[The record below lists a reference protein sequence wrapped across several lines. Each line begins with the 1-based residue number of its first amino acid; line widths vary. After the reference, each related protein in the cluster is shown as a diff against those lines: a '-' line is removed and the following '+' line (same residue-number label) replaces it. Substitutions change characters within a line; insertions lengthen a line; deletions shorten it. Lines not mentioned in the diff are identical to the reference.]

1 MSQRVL
7 LCSLDGVRPDAILA
21 CETPTLQRLAREGA
35 STWRARSVMPSVTLP
50 CHTSMLRGVDVP
62 RHGITTNTFMPLAR
76 PVPSVMDAA
85 ATHGKRVGFFYNWE
99 PLRDLAAPGS
109 TKLSLCYGDP
119 TIRENDRRV
128 AEAAALHAAEL
139 DFLFVYFGNP
149 DETGH
154 AHGWMSPPYLQSIE
168 HADRCLALVL
178 EAWEASGGGVVCV
191 VSDHG
196 GHERTHGTELPED
209 MTIPFILQGPGILSG
224 KELTQTIYLYDVCP
238 TLAHALGI
246 PACREWEG
254 TVVRD
259 AFFEP

>member
-1 MSQRVL
+1 MAQRVL

-35 STWRARSVMPSVTLP
+35 HTWSASSVMPSVTLP

-85 ATHGKRVGFFYNWE
+85 ANHGKRVGFFYNWE
-99 PLRDLAAPGS
+99 QLRDLAAPGS
-109 TKLSLCYGDP
+109 TKVAICFGDP
-119 TIRENDRRV
+119 TRQENDRRV
-128 AEAAALHAAEL
+128 ADAAVAHAGEL

-154 AHGWMSPPYLQSIE
+154 AHGWMSEPYLKSIE

-178 EAWEASGGGVVCV
+178 EAWEATGGGLVCV

-196 GHERTHGTELPED
+196 GHERTHGTPAPED
-209 MTIPFILQGPGILSG
+209 MTIPFILHGPGVAAGSV
-224 KELTQTIYLYDVCP
+224 LTEPIFLYDVCP
-238 TLAHALGI
+238 TLAYGLGI
-246 PACREWEG
+246 PACREWDGRIVQE
-254 TVVRD
+254 
-259 AFFEP
+259 AFV